1 MPVRSRGCMLP
12 CLRSVVFV
20 FFFFN
25 DTATTEIYTLS
36 LHDALPILRSRVLA
50 SGDLDGDGDTDIVFG
65 VPGGGLRV
73 LRNDGGNRNAS
84 VRVQLAGKVSNR
96 SGVEA
101 KVEVRAG
108 SLRQKL
114 EAYAASPAPA
124 PADLIFGLGRRES
137 ADAVRVVWPS
147 GVVQSETQ
155 SASARSGARSTPAR
169 VEPGTLKV
177 TELDRKPSSCPY
189 LYAWDGERFRFIT
202 DFIGR
207 GEMGY
212 LEEPGR
218 YNTPDPVEYVR
229 IRGDQLKERGG
240 RYELR
245 VTDELEETMFVDRL
259 QLIAVAHPLGVEVY
273 PNEGMSDPPRPFI
286 LYKTRGA
293 HTPLAATDDR
303 GGDVLSKIAR
313 MDRQYPDD
321 FRRDRVR

>member
-147 GVVQSETQ
+147 GVVQSETR
-155 SASARSGARSTPAR
+155 SASAGGAQSTPAR
-169 VEPGTLKV
+169 VEPGTLKG
-177 TELDRKPSSCPY
+177 TGLGPKPSARPY
-189 LYAWDGERFRFIT
+189 L
-202 DFIGR
+202 
-207 GEMGY
+207 
-212 LEEPGR
+212 
-218 YNTPDPVEYVR
+218 
-229 IRGDQLKERGG
+229 
-240 RYELR
+240 
-245 VTDELEETMFVDRL
+245 
-259 QLIAVAHPLGVEVY
+259 
-273 PNEGMSDPPRPFI
+273 
-286 LYKTRGA
+286 
-293 HTPLAATDDR
+293 LA
-303 GGDVLSKIAR
+303 
-313 MDRQYPDD
+313 
-321 FRRDRVR
+321 RD